1 MSVVQKKEF
10 SRNGAPKFQ
19 IDGSWY
25 FIEREV
31 QTQGLEPGASINFKW
46 REFGEDRGR
55 GRPKTITS
63 WAPATSQNDR
73 RDSYA
78 EQANY
83 RQGGQNTGN
92 LQSQEYSKPLSTIT
106 EVDILRS
113 VSNVVGSA
121 CSAGVVKTPEEL
133 EKWCVAA
140 RFGLTRAMSAHAQT
154 QEREPGSDDDS
165 GEPDFND
172 PLEF

>member
-10 SRNGAPKFQ
+10 SKNGAAKYQ

-55 GRPKTITS
+55 GRPKTIIS
-63 WAPATSQNDR
+63 WAPATAQNG
-73 RDSYA
+73 SYA
-78 EQANY
+78 GQQ
-83 RQGGQNTGN
+83 RGQNTVN
-92 LQSQEYSKPLSTIT
+92 QPQQPVSTIT
-106 EVDILRS
+106 DVDVLRS
-113 VSNVVGSA
+113 VSNVVGNA
-121 CSAGVVKTPEEL
+121 CAAGTIKTPEEVL
-133 EKWCVAA
+133 KWCVAA
-140 RFGLTRAMSAHAQT
+140 YAGLVHMKLPA
-154 QEREPGSDDDS
+154 EREPGSDDDQ
-165 GEPDFND
+165 GGQEPDFND